1 MRGHRVLPEVSAARR
16 LAAVCGVPDPVWD
29 YRDRA
34 RGLSWISGMKYGI
47 ALVLGIVSWA
57 QTLPR
62 PAAPFE
68 FTPADGT
75 KVSRLA
81 DYKGRIIAL
90 YLFSPN

>member
-1 MRGHRVLPEVSAARR
+1 
-16 LAAVCGVPDPVWD
+16 
-29 YRDRA
+29 
-34 RGLSWISGMKYGI
+34 MKYGI
-47 ALVLGIVSWA
+47 AFVLGIVSSA